1 MRERVKNSWENVNST
16 LWFVPMVLVA
26 LAVLLSSVLI
36 QVDVTLIGNLHTKT
50 ILPWLFSGTA
60 DAARSILST
69 IAGSLITVISIAF
82 SLIIVALQQASAQF
96 SPRVLRSFTADRG
109 NQIVLG
115 TYIATFVYSLLVL
128 RAVRSA
134 NQAYNQVDFIP
145 SLSVTIAIVLAI
157 VCLGLLIYFIHHTSQ
172 SLQVSVILD
181 RVRTD
186 LNSQID
192 TLFPECDADWTIDQP
207 PVPLLI
213 AAIAGVGATRH
224 VYSERTG
231 FIRTIDEEAI
241 RAAPLDGVQWLW
253 IQRQVGEFVT
263 TGGIIAACRADAA
276 PDAHLSR
283 AIRDAFVIDDRRSMN
298 QDPLF
303 GTRQLADIALKA
315 LSPGINDP
323 TTAEYA
329 LYHLG
334 DSLGHLADRMIP
346 PAGQIVEDGA
356 TWLFFSRP
364 TWEGFVEDTFDQIRR
379 AATGQVH
386 VLQTLLDILADV
398 AVHVPPGSREDALRH
413 QVAEVRRI
421 VARAEWSEAD
431 KESLTRRAEIVD
443 DLLSSLVP
451 DTLHWGRDPSEGEG

>member
-36 QVDVTLIGNLHTKT
+36 QVDVALLANQHAYA

-60 DAARSILST
+60 DAARSVLST
-69 IAGSLITVISIAF
+69 IAGSLITVVSIAF

-96 SPRVLRSFTADRG
+96 TPRVLRSFTADRG

-115 TYIATFVYSLLVL
+115 TYIATFVYALLVL

-134 NQAYNQVDFIP
+134 SQDRNQVAFIP

-186 LNSQID
+186 LNAQID
-192 TLFPECDADWTIDQP
+192 ALFPECDADWIVDQP

-213 AAIAGVGATRH
+213 AALPVLGESYRIH
-224 VYSERTG
+224 SERTG
-231 FIRTIDEEAI
+231 FIRTIDEEVI

-276 PDAHLSR
+276 PNAHLSR
-283 AIRDAFVIDDRRSMN
+283 AIRDAFVIDDRRSIN

-303 GTRQLADIALKA
+303 GVRQLVDIALKG

-323 TTAEYA
+323 TTADYA

-334 DSLGHLADRMIP
+334 DALGHLADRVIP
-346 PAGQIVEDGA
+346 PAGQIVEGGA
-356 TWLFFSRP
+356 AWVFFSRP
-364 TWEGFVEDTFDQIRR
+364 TWDGFVEAAFDQIRR
-379 AATGQVH
+379 AATSQVQ
-386 VLQTLLDILADV
+386 VLQTLLDVFADL
-398 AVHVPPGSREDALRH
+398 AVHLPLGSRRDALRR
-413 QVAEVRRI
+413 QVAEVRHI

-431 KESLTRRAEIVD
+431 KQSLTRRAEIVD

-451 DTLHWGRDPSEGEG
+451 DTLHWGRDPSKGEG